1 MRKIFSET
9 RLMTWSMA
17 GFFTHLRPED
27 NIPEL
32 ARYSEP
38 KFLTSEVMLIMIPL
52 QSMKI
57 SAFIFWSI
65 NMMKT
70 IVCEVI
76 HKVPNQEPCPEHS
89 GNLITLKNNHLTHSK
104 IPKKSSDSSKDR
116 RINNAITRVR
126 RNTYGSTGSIWWMP
140 CIIKCR

>member
-1 MRKIFSET
+1 
-9 RLMTWSMA
+9 MA

-57 SAFIFWSI
+57 GAFIF
-65 NMMKT
+65 
-70 IVCEVI
+70 
-76 HKVPNQEPCPEHS
+76 
-89 GNLITLKNNHLTHSK
+89 
-104 IPKKSSDSSKDR
+104 
-116 RINNAITRVR
+116 
-126 RNTYGSTGSIWWMP
+126 
-140 CIIKCR
+140 